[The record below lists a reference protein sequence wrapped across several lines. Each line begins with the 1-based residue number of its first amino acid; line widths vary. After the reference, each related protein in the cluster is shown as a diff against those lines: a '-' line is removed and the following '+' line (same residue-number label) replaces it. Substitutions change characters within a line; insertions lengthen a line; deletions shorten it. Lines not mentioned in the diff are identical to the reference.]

1 MSKVVKYYYSS
12 PVVKATIAIN
22 PILNKTVIS
31 KVRQS
36 KRYTMAAVYDDE
48 AKTIKF
54 GLAICQEIDNFCK
67 ATGRSIAE
75 HRAETN
81 PFYVIEDFNGIR
93 NDYADEV
100 MRIMTEK
107 EIELMK
113 RDNPNLFNAE
123 CFIN

>member
-12 PVVKATIAIN
+12 PVVKASIAIN

-31 KVRQS
+31 KIHQG

-48 AKTIKF
+48 THTIKF
-54 GLAICQEIDNFCK
+54 GLAVCQPVDNFCK
-67 ATGRSIAE
+67 AIGRLVAE
-75 HRAETN
+75 RKANTS
-81 PFYVIEDFNGIR
+81 PFYVINDFNGRR

-100 MRIMTEK
+100 MKIMTSK

-113 RDNPNLFNAE
+113 RDNPNLFNSE
-123 CFIN
+123 CFVN

>member
-12 PVVKATIAIN
+12 PVIKAAIAIN

-48 AKTIKF
+48 SHTIKF
-54 GLAICQEIDNFCK
+54 GLAVCQPVDNFCK
-67 ATGRSIAE
+67 AIGRRIAE
-75 HRAETN
+75 QKAETS
-81 PFYVIEDFNGIR
+81 PFHVIQGFNGIR

-107 EIELMK
+107 EVELMK
-113 RDNPNLFNAE
+113 RDNPNLFNSE